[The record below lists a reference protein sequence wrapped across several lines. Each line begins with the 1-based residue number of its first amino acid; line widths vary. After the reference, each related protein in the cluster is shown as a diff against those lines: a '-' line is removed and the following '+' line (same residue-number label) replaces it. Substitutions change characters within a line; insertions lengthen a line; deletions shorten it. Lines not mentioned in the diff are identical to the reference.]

1 MLISTNAIV
10 LKTIPYSD
18 SSIISRLFT
27 EDYGKVAIIAK
38 GVWKPNNTNG
48 FTLEPMNH
56 IKIQYYYKTNRQIN
70 ILKELELIHKSF
82 ILRSDW
88 ERIIL
93 GQSIVEILDKST
105 FENNKRPILYRLCW
119 RVLDKINSPAQNYWL
134 VFTFYLY
141 QLSLIL
147 GFMPNLQTCCKC
159 KTILYNANIDKYTGE
174 LICNNCSNNS
184 ILSINNNCLIFLQ
197 KLETLHLDNVDS
209 LLNDSLEIYH
219 AIHFLI
225 LFLCIHIDGMNHVH
239 SFNLVRKLF
248 KNYT

>member
-18 SSIISRLFT
+18 SSIISLLFT

-105 FENNKRPILYRLCW
+105 FENNKLPILYRLWW
-119 RVLDKINSPAQNYWL
+119 RVLDKITSPAQNYWL

-159 KTILYNANIDKYTGE
+159 NNILYNANIDKYIG
-174 LICNNCSNNS
+174 
-184 ILSINNNCLIFLQ
+184 
-197 KLETLHLDNVDS
+197 
-209 LLNDSLEIYH
+209 
-219 AIHFLI
+219 
-225 LFLCIHIDGMNHVH
+225 
-239 SFNLVRKLF
+239 
-248 KNYT
+248 